1 MIRRPPRSTLFP
13 YTTLFRSH
21 RGDLRPRSDA
31 AARRRGG
38 QLYRLRP
45 SQRAAAHRLGGAE
58 GARPCRAAAFR
69 PVPRRSEEHTSELQS
84 LTNLVCRLLLEK
96 KKKCSTL
103 LETKM
108 PSLLRFITISR
119 LPLTQV
125 FDTAEISIVGSSA
138 AEQTCNRNQLNRHL
152 IADDR

>member
-69 PVPRRSEEHTSELQS
+69 PVPRRLLAVAQAAQS
-84 LTNLVCRLLLEK
+84 PYKPVSYLM
-96 KKKCSTL
+96 
-103 LETKM
+103 KM
-108 PSLLRFITISR
+108 P
-119 LPLTQV
+119 
-125 FDTAEISIVGSSA
+125 TAENAPQDSG
-138 AEQTCNRNQLNRHL
+138 
-152 IADDR
+152 ADPAQVL